1 MIKLT
6 VSKGYYQ
13 YQYSSDG
20 RLGWSWFFKQ
30 IVTKQLINEI
40 NNNGYDRGFPLPDD
54 GTLVSQPA
62 MFDAC

>member
-13 YQYSSDG
+13 YSSDD

-30 IVTKQLINEI
+30 KVTKQLINEI
-40 NNNGYDRGFPLPDD
+40 NSNGYDRGFPLPDYE
-54 GTLVSQPA
+54 TLVSQPA